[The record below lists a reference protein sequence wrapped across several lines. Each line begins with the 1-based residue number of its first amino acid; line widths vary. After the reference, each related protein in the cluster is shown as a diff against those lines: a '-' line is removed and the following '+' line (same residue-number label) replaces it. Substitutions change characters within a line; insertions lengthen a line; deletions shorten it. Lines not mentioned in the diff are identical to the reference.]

1 MPAQSRRKDAARNR
15 DARKDRMT
23 RSRRSARGVLSFTI
37 DASTGRVLKV
47 ETLDAKGAR
56 REVSEKEKATLAR
69 ARTERIEDALEQ
81 AFEAGIE
88 CVLGGEVEAPEVNDS
103 DNDVALR
110 HVLVSP
116 LMQQSPASRLLQR
129 EVLDRAILETLLQH
143 SLTSGSTPGGRHAA
157 GAGSESPASP
167 PTL

>member
-1 MPAQSRRKDAARNR
+1 
-15 DARKDRMT
+15 MT
-23 RSRRSARGVLSFTI
+23 RSRRSAGGVLSFTI

-56 REVSEKEKATLAR
+56 REVSEEEKATLAQE
-69 ARTERIEDALEQ
+69 RTERIEDALEQ

-129 EVLDRAILETLLQH
+129 EVLDRAILETLLHH
-143 SLTSGSTPGGRHAA
+143 SLTSGSIPGGEPAA
-157 GAGSESPASP
+157 VAGSELPASP

>member
-1 MPAQSRRKDAARNR
+1 
-15 DARKDRMT
+15 
-23 RSRRSARGVLSFTI
+23 
-37 DASTGRVLKV
+37 VLKV

-56 REVSEKEKATLAR
+56 REVSEEEKATLAR
-69 ARTERIEDALEQ
+69 ERTERIEDALEQ

-88 CVLGGEVEAPEVNDS
+88 CVLGGEVETTEVNDS

-129 EVLDRAILETLLQH
+129 EVLDRAILETLLHH
-143 SLTSGSTPGGRHAA
+143 SLTSGSIPGGGQAA
-157 GAGSESPASP
+157 GAGSEPPSSP

>member
-1 MPAQSRRKDAARNR
+1 MPAQSRRKDSARNR
-15 DARKDRMT
+15 DARKGRMT
-23 RSRRSARGVLSFTI
+23 RSRRSAGGVLSFTI

-56 REVSEKEKATLAR
+56 REVSEEEKATLAR
-69 ARTERIEDALEQ
+69 ERTERIEDALEQ

-129 EVLDRAILETLLQH
+129 EVLDRAILETLLHH